1 MYPVT
6 IQQVRFK
13 HTLENCEGLRSY
25 HIHKYKKAIEAGR
38 IRLREGTD
46 MPREQFQSL
55 TEPMYY
61 ILMSLQEE
69 CCGVDIMEKVKA
81 LSGGRVQVGPGTLYT
96 LLAKFQEGDII
107 EETRQEGRKKW
118 YRITEKGKDT
128 LKKEYRRILAMARDG
143 AAGLEGDKDAVLEME
158 GIWDSG
164 YSGNGVF
171 L

>member
-1 MYPVT
+1 
-6 IQQVRFK
+6 
-13 HTLENCEGLRSY
+13 
-25 HIHKYKKAIEAGR
+25 
-38 IRLREGTD
+38 

-61 ILMSLQEE
+61 ILMSLQDE
-69 CCGVDIMEKVKA
+69 CCGVDIMEKVKV

-96 LLAKFQEGDII
+96 LLGKFQEGDMI

-118 YRITEKGKDT
+118 YRITKKGDDT

-143 AAGLEGDKDAVLEME
+143 AARLEGDGDAVLEME
-158 GIWDSG
+158 NLWSPGC
-164 YSGNGVF
+164 SGNGVF